1 MALRLKLPP
10 QGTLTPIG
18 ESDPLRFYYKPVIGR
33 VFQARINLGLQLL
46 EGRFRRLLE
55 IGYGSGLL
63 MPTLDAIADEV
74 YGADIDEEPAGLR
87 ATLAQLGVRP
97 RELVKADVQSLPY
110 PDSYFDAVV
119 AFSILEHL
127 DHEALQRAASQVARV
142 LQPGGVF
149 LVGCPAVHRAM
160 NAAFFAIGFKGIG
173 NHHLSSI
180 LDVLDACASRFEVV
194 RKATLPRALERA
206 LPLGWAPYTT
216 VLFARR

>member
-10 QGTLTPIG
+10 RGTLTPID
-18 ESDPLRFYYKPVIGR
+18 ESDPLRFYYKPVVGR
-33 VFQARINLGLQLL
+33 LFQARINIGLQLL

-63 MPTLDAIADEV
+63 MPTLNAITDEV
-74 YGADIDEEPAGLR
+74 YGADIEEEPAGLR
-87 ATLAQLGVRP
+87 ANLDRLGVRP
-97 RELVKADVQSLPY
+97 RELVKADIQSLPY
-110 PDSYFDAVV
+110 PDSHFDAVV

-127 DHEALQRAASQVARV
+127 KEEALQRAAHEVARV

-160 NAAFFAIGFKGIG
+160 NAAFLAIGFKGIE
-173 NHHLSSI
+173 NHHFSGI
-180 LDVLDACASRFEVV
+180 QDVLNACASGFEVV
-194 RKATLPRALERA
+194 RRATLPRALERA

-216 VLFARR
+216 VLFVRR